1 MLLRASSSGF
11 LVQTAPV
18 GLTMQEKSLLG
29 AGRGSQGTAP
39 QRPTIRQLRMGVGL
53 GWGAG
58 DGDSEGVGTTDAEQ
72 PDRRHNGQ
80 SPESVSACVSCPS
93 SCQDHLI
100 KFTNSSS
107 TPSFTSTPHLR
118 PCSYGSFVQ
127 NINFCKKKKTNK
139 QDKTLHTC

>member
-11 LVQTAPV
+11 SCSTSPV
-18 GLTMQEKSLLG
+18 GLAMQEKSLLG

-39 QRPTIRQLRMGVGL
+39 QRPTIRQL

-58 DGDSEGVGTTDAEQ
+58 DGDSEGVDTTQSSLTDVTTDSLRSPSQ
-72 PDRRHNGQ
+72 P
-80 SPESVSACVSCPS
+80 VSCPS

-100 KFTNSSS
+100 KFTNSPS

-127 NINFCKKKKTNK
+127 NINFCKKNEQTRQDVIHVLKKY
-139 QDKTLHTC
+139 